1 MALVF
6 PKGSILLLPKGANRN
21 MDKFKGY
28 VTHNF
33 EDMIVLIVL
42 VSVMS
47 ISYLVDEKIMML
59 NFYYL
64 PVLMAGYFIGKRASV
79 LVAAF
84 SISTVVFFAIINFD
98 VFSGG
103 RGVTYLASGLAGWAG
118 FLLLTSYIIGIL
130 YEQKQNRIDELRQA
144 YVGILEILVKYLE
157 STDRYTKGHS
167 ERVAEHAMD
176 IAIAMQLPR
185 DEVENIRV
193 AALLHDIGKVEIS
206 ANLIGKAASL
216 SRDEMEQ
223 VAEHPVK
230 GARILHS
237 VGGVLKEAIP
247 IILEH
252 HKHYSHAADS
262 SDEDG
267 SQALSIGAR
276 IVAVADSFDAMVTDR
291 PYRKGMQPW
300 QAMEEI
306 RRFAGEQFDPDV
318 VEVFEAVLSHKLEKI

>member
-1 MALVF
+1 
-6 PKGSILLLPKGANRN
+6 
-21 MDKFKGY
+21 MDRFKSY
-28 VTHNF
+28 VTNNF
-33 EDMIVLIVL
+33 EDAIVLVVL
-42 VSVMS
+42 VSVMT

-84 SISTVVFFAIINFD
+84 SILTVVFFAILNFD

-118 FLLLTSYIIGIL
+118 FLLLTSYIVGAL
-130 YEQKQNRIDELRQA
+130 YEQKQKRIDELRQA

-185 DEVENIRV
+185 EQVENIRV

-206 ANLIGKAASL
+206 ANLIGRAASL

-223 VAEHPVK
+223 VAEHPEK

-247 IILEH
+247 IVLEH
-252 HKHYSHAADS
+252 HKHYSHADS

-267 SQALSIGAR
+267 ASSISIGAR

-306 RRFAGEQFDPDV
+306 RRCAGEQFDPEV
-318 VEVFEAVLSHKLEKI
+318 VEIFESVLSQKVEKV

>member
-1 MALVF
+1 
-6 PKGSILLLPKGANRN
+6 
-21 MDKFKGY
+21 MDRVKGY
-28 VTHNF
+28 VTDNF
-33 EDMIVLIVL
+33 EDMTILIVL

-64 PVLMAGYFIGKRASV
+64 PVLMAGYFIGKRASM

-84 SISTVVFFAIINFD
+84 SILTVAFFAVINFEA
-98 VFSGG
+98 FSGG
-103 RGVTYLASGLAGWAG
+103 RGVAYLTSGLSGWAG
-118 FLLLTSYIIGIL
+118 FLLLTSYIVGAL
-130 YEQKQNRIDELRQA
+130 YEQKQRRIDELRQA
-144 YVGILEILVKYLE
+144 YVGILEILIKYLE

-176 IAIAMQLPR
+176 VAIAMQLSR
-185 DEVENIRV
+185 NEVENIRV

-216 SRDEMEQ
+216 SREEMEQ
-223 VAEHPVK
+223 VAEHSEK

-247 IILEH
+247 IVLEH
-252 HKHYSHAADS
+252 HRQYSHADD
-262 SDEDG
+262 SDEEN
-267 SQALSIGAR
+267 SQALSIGSR

-291 PYRKGMQPW
+291 PYRRGMQPW

-306 RRFAGEQFDPDV
+306 RRCAGEQFDPEV
-318 VEVFEAVLSHKLEKI
+318 VEVFESVLSHKLEKV

>member
-1 MALVF
+1 MKRL
-6 PKGSILLLPKGANRN
+6 
-21 MDKFKGY
+21 KGY

-33 EDMIVLIVL
+33 EGIIILVVLL
-42 VSVMS
+42 SVII
-47 ISYLVDEKIMML
+47 ISYLIDEKMMML

-84 SISTVVFFAIINFD
+84 SILTVAFFALVNFSA
-98 VFSGG
+98 FNGG
-103 RGVTYLASGLAGWAG
+103 RGIGYLASGLAGWSG
-118 FLLLTSYIIGIL
+118 FLLLTSYIVGVL
-130 YEQKQNRIDELRQA
+130 YEQKQKQYDELQQA
-144 YVGILEILVKYLE
+144 YVGILEILIKYLE

-176 IAIAMQLPR
+176 IAIAMRLPR
-185 DEVENIRV
+185 HEVENIRV

-216 SRDEMEQ
+216 SNDEMAQ
-223 VAEHPVK
+223 VAEHSTK
-230 GARILHS
+230 GANILHS

-247 IILEH
+247 IVLEH
-252 HKHYSHAADS
+252 HKHYSEMEPSKDS
-262 SDEDG
+262 VPSNK
-267 SQALSIGAR
+267 SIGVS
-276 IVAVADSFDAMVTDR
+276 IVSVADSFDAMVTDR

-306 RRFAGEQFDPDV
+306 RRCAGEQFDPEV
-318 VEVFEAVLSHKLEKI
+318 VEVFESVLAHKLETV